1 MKKTVSGLLSHCKKA
16 VVNKVQY
23 VYGAKMQVMSYAQI
37 KALQNTYG
45 KNYVWNEDL
54 KNAGKLCCDCSGLIS
69 SYTGITRGSSQYK
82 ATATA
87 SVSIATLTKNW
98 SKYVGWGLWM
108 NGHIG
113 VVSDTEGYYYAM
125 DGSARDM
132 VHYPMSKQKW
142 ALCIKLCDIDYT
154 KPYTKPQNTTIK
166 KEDDE
171 VIETGTISVN
181 GKDIKIDKI
190 VKDGN
195 TFIKV
200 RGLEN
205 AGFKVGFD
213 SGSKNITLD
222 NKINQLPIIIDGKT
236 ITVNAINLDGYNY
249 AQIRDIANA
258 VGTFDVGYNNG
269 KVIINKK

>member
-1 MKKTVSGLLSHCKKA
+1 MSKTVSGLLAHCKKA
-16 VVNKVQY
+16 LKNKVQY

-37 KALQNTYG
+37 KALQNRYG
-45 KNYVWNEDL
+45 TNCVWNEDL

-98 SKYVGWGLWM
+98 NKYIGWGLWM

-113 VVSDTEGYYYAM
+113 VVSDTKGYYYAM

-154 KPYTKPQNTTIK
+154 ANNTPLPNKNSSSKTHSSNEVDTTVAVKIK
-166 KEDDE
+166 GIVNNYKAKN
-171 VIETGTISVN
+171 VN
-181 GKDIKIDKI
+181 GSNYIQARPFL
-190 VKDGN
+190 
-195 TFIKV
+195 T
-200 RGLEN
+200 
-205 AGFKVGFD
+205 
-213 SGSKNITLD
+213 
-222 NKINQLPIIIDGKT
+222 
-236 ITVNAINLDGYNY
+236 NLGY
-249 AQIRDIANA
+249 
-258 VGTFDVGYNNG
+258 TVGYNSVKKRVQAGNVTLDVETIIENG
-269 KVIINKK
+269 TSYIHLRNAIEFLNKYDGKKFIVGYDKNSKLITIS